1 MLSVHIAILHNAI
14 CTPHIKNNKRQYM
27 FLENTKRYYG
37 KKISDDVIASLN
49 TADARFDRKS
59 MHTNLVQA
67 K

>member
-1 MLSVHIAILHNAI
+1 
-14 CTPHIKNNKRQYM
+14 M

-49 TADARFDRKS
+49 TADARFKRKS